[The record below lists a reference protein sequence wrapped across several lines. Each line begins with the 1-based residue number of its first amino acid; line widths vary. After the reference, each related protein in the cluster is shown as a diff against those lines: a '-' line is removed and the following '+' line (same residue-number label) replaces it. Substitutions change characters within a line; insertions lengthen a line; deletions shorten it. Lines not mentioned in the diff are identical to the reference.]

1 MIETICGTGIKFYQ
15 HQYQYLSIYN
25 IMYLHGKVHE
35 YALLNYTVVEKRFR
49 TPVRFDSIPIII
61 IIIEFFPNVWKCE
74 RHTSKWK

>member
-15 HQYQYLSIYN
+15 HQYQYQSIYN

-35 YALLNYTVVEKRFR
+35 YALLNYTVVEKSFR

-61 IIIEFFPNVWKCE
+61 IELFCLFSKCVKVRE
-74 RHTSKWK
+74 APK

>member
-35 YALLNYTVVEKRFR
+35 YALLNYTVVE
-49 TPVRFDSIPIII
+49 I
-61 IIIEFFPNVWKCE
+61 
-74 RHTSKWK
+74 